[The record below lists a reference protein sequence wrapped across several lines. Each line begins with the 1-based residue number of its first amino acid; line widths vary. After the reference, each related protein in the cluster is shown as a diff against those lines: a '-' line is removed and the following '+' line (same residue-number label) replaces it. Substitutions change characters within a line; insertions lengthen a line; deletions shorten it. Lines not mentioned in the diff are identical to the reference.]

1 MVLVRPRKYY
11 EKIPRKYSEKTK
23 EILLPELGQMVLV
36 VLVRIR
42 PRECFVR
49 APAFVTTATIKG
61 LPPQCKT
68 KQYKTQIH
76 KYINVQIHK
85 YINV

>member
-1 MVLVRPRKYY
+1 
-11 EKIPRKYSEKTK
+11 
-23 EILLPELGQMVLV
+23 MVLV

-68 KQYKTQIH
+68 KQYKYTNTKIYKYMNIQIH
-76 KYINVQIHK
+76 KYTTRVLSAGAGGLCDHQYGLCDSVK
-85 YINV
+85 VV